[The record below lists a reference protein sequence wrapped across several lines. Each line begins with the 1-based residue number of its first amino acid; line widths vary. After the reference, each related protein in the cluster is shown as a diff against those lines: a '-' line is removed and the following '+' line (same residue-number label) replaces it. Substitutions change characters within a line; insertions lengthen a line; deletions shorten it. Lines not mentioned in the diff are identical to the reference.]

1 MAKNGILKK
10 ACFDEKNV
18 SKFCILKAHPTKWDI
33 STAIY

>member
-10 ACFDEKNV
+10 ACFDEKKGV
-18 SKFCILKAHPTKWDI
+18 KILHIKAHPTKWDI